1 MAALTGSRRRFVF
14 DPRFVVGVALVV
26 ASVAGVWWVV
36 SAADRTVPVYAA
48 RTTLPEGS
56 TVRAGDLAVVHV
68 RLGDSARLYERPSPR
83 GVGKAVLVRTVA
95 AGELLPVAA
104 VHKGGDAGT
113 TTVVVPARAPLPR
126 SVAVGEKADIWSAQ
140 RLDRDG
146 FGPPAVLVPAAT
158 VVAVSESTGLA
169 ADRST
174 VSVELRVP
182 ARTVAPVL
190 AALTG
195 GDSVSVLPAR
205 FEAAQ

>member
-14 DPRFVVGVALVV
+14 DPRFLVGVALVV

-36 SAADRTVPVYAA
+36 SAADKTVPVYAA
-48 RTTLPEGS
+48 RATLPEGG
-56 TVRAGDLAVVHV
+56 TLRAGDLAVVRV
-68 RLGDSARLYERPSPR
+68 RLGDAARLYERPTPQ
-83 GVGKAVLVRTVA
+83 GVGKAVLARTVA

-104 VHKGGDAGT
+104 LRKGQDADT

-126 SVAVGEKADIWSAQ
+126 SVAVGERADLWSAQ
-140 RLDRDG
+140 RLERDG
-146 FGPPAVLVPAAT
+146 FGPPAVLVPGAV

-182 ARTVAPVL
+182 ARAVAPVL
-190 AALTG
+190 AALAG

-205 FEAAQ
+205 FEAGQ